1 MYLYDAIHT
10 LNISVWQKIIRIG
23 IGINHARWQ
32 KLVEPCHLSSGVFV
46 PPVITLLESGKFIK
60 IKTFVQIKNS
70 IFFNGEK
77 YLFLYFRK
85 ISWTEFNKKLNL
97 INLLFTSIFDR
108 YKI

>member
-1 MYLYDAIHT
+1 MTKISGT
-10 LNISVWQKIIRIG
+10 LPSVIK
-23 IGINHARWQ
+23 AF
-32 KLVEPCHLSSGVFV
+32 CSGV
-46 PPVITLLESGKFIK
+46 IALLQSGKFIK
-60 IKTFVQIKNS
+60 IKTFGQIKNS

-97 INLLFTSIFDR
+97 INLLFMSIFDR